1 MKIIDRIC
9 MGRLV
14 SMLLAFLVTVV
25 RLLVPQSDKK
35 TPRKRLLPRNKK
47 TDE

>member
-9 MGRLV
+9 VGRLV
-14 SMLLAFLVTVV
+14 SMLLAFLITVV
-25 RLLVPQSDKK
+25 RLLIPPSNTK
-35 TPRKRLLPRNKK
+35 TPRKRLFPRNKK